1 MNKKQKK
8 QSAIITQMTEFFKNE
23 GYTNIIIAASKNV
36 IDDHSDVVICGGGN
50 GLELAKLLIGIT
62 MRLPPEV
69 VDLASDIQESVVVN
83 NGN

>member
-1 MNKKQKK
+1 MNKKQTELIKEMMK
-8 QSAIITQMTEFFKNE
+8 TLQSE
-23 GYTNIIIAASKNV
+23 GYTDIIIAASKNV
-36 IDDHSDVVICGGGN
+36 INDHSDAVICGGGN

-83 NGN
+83 NDN